1 MKQLVFATNNRHKLS
16 EVRHILPADVPILSL
31 QDIRCFDDLP
41 ETAETLEGN
50 ALMKAEYIYKHY
62 GYSCFAE
69 DTGLEVEALDNR
81 PGVFSARYA
90 GEDHN
95 SERNM
100 QKLLHDLKGIENR
113 KARFRTVVAL
123 IEGGGV
129 HYFEGVITGYIAT
142 HPSGEGGFGYDP
154 VFVPDGFAQTFAELG
169 EDLKNKISHRALAID
184 KLKNYLSRSG

>member
-1 MKQLVFATNNRHKLS
+1 
-16 EVRHILPADVPILSL
+16 
-31 QDIRCFDDLP
+31 
-41 ETAETLEGN
+41 
-50 ALMKAEYIYKHY
+50 
-62 GYSCFAE
+62 
-69 DTGLEVEALDNR
+69 
-81 PGVFSARYA
+81 
-90 GEDHN
+90 
-95 SERNM
+95 M

-154 VFVPDGFAQTFAELG
+154 VFVPDGFTQTFAELG

>member
-1 MKQLVFATNNRHKLS
+1 MCPYLVCRIF
-16 EVRHILPADVPILSL
+16 
-31 QDIRCFDDLP
+31 RCFDDLP

-113 KARFRTVVAL
+113 KARFRTVVA
-123 IEGGGV
+123 
-129 HYFEGVITGYIAT
+129 
-142 HPSGEGGFGYDP
+142 
-154 VFVPDGFAQTFAELG
+154 
-169 EDLKNKISHRALAID
+169 
-184 KLKNYLSRSG
+184 

>member
-1 MKQLVFATNNRHKLS
+1 MERLVFATNNQHKLS

-50 ALMKAEYIYKHY
+50 ALMKAEYVYNHY
-62 GYSCFAE
+62 GYNCFAE
-69 DTGLEVEALDNR
+69 DTGLEVKVLDNR

-90 GEDHN
+90 GEEHD
-95 SERNM
+95 SEQNI
-100 QKLLHDLKGIENR
+100 QKLLHDLEGVEDR

-123 IEGGGV
+123 IEEGNI
-129 HYFEGVITGYIAT
+129 HYFEGVITGHITT

-154 VFVPDGFAQTFAELG
+154 IFVPDGYTQTFAALG
-169 EDLKNKISHRALAID
+169 NNLKNKISHRALAID
-184 KLKNYLSRSG
+184 KLKNYLNRSD

>member
-1 MKQLVFATNNRHKLS
+1 MERLVFATNNQHKLS

-50 ALMKAEYIYKHY
+50 ALMKAEYVYNHY
-62 GYSCFAE
+62 GYNCFAE
-69 DTGLEVEALDNR
+69 DTGLEVKVLDNR

-90 GEDHN
+90 GEEHD
-95 SERNM
+95 SEQNI
-100 QKLLHDLKGIENR
+100 QKLLHDLEGVEDR

-123 IEGGGV
+123 IEEGNI
-129 HYFEGVITGYIAT
+129 HYFEGVITGHITT

-154 VFVPDGFAQTFAELG
+154 IFVPDGYTQTFAALG
-169 EDLKNKISHRALAID
+169 NNLKNKISHRALAID
-184 KLKNYLSRSG
+184 KLKNYLSRSD